1 MDVNVVVLPTVVSR
15 SCRLTVVVEP
25 FDKVVEIKQKVESC
39 YGIPVTAQ
47 RLLYWNRELADDHD
61 IEYYPIFDG
70 SHVLLLLHWQ
80 VAARFCWIHG
90 LAKWS
95 GGDTTHDM
103 VHVTAYLPPASW
115 GRKVT
120 VFARREES
128 VAALKRRIHGVQK
141 MAMPLPKCMW
151 LGVNDFVC
159 GGLMVMMDHWPL
171 GAYVE
176 FDSGV
181 VEVTIVD
188 CNKMVE
194 AGSSS
199 GSNRNTN
206 VDANDNKI
214 VIGLLMEGSRSQHM
228 DFLLEASPAD
238 MVATLREQLNDNF
251 EGSPEMPLLAEGD
264 YHFELNGV
272 AMNEELSLEAHGVV
286 ESGETIMIIFGRLP
300 APGRE

>member
-39 YGIPVTAQ
+39 YGIPV
-47 RLLYWNRELADDHD
+47 
-61 IEYYPIFDG
+61 
-70 SHVLLLLHWQ
+70 
-80 VAARFCWIHG
+80 AARFCWIHG

-95 GGDTTHDM
+95 GGDRMHDT

-128 VAALKRRIHGVQK
+128 VAALKLRIHGAQK
-141 MAMPLPKCMW
+141 VDMPLPECMW
-151 LGVNDFVC
+151 NDFVC
-159 GGLMVMMDHWPL
+159 GSLMVMMDHWPL

-188 CNKMVE
+188 CKKMVE
-194 AGSSS
+194 TGSSS

-206 VDANDNKI
+206 VDANNNKI
-214 VIGLLMEGSRSQHM
+214 VIGLLMEGSHSQHM

-238 MVATLREQLNDNF
+238 MVATL
-251 EGSPEMPLLAEGD
+251 
-264 YHFELNGV
+264 
-272 AMNEELSLEAHGVV
+272 
-286 ESGETIMIIFGRLP
+286 
-300 APGRE
+300 

>member
-1 MDVNVVVLPTVVSR
+1 MDVNVVVLPTVVSH
-15 SCRLTVVVEP
+15 SCHLTVVVEP
-25 FDKVVEIKQKVESC
+25 FDKVVEIKKKVESC
-39 YGIPVTAQ
+39 YGIPVTSQ
-47 RLLYWNRELADDHD
+47 RLLFWNRELADDHD

-80 VAARFCWIHG
+80 
-90 LAKWS
+90 WS
-95 GGDTTHDM
+95 GGDRTHDM
-103 VHVTAYLPPASW
+103 VHVTTYLPPASW

-128 VAALKRRIHGVQK
+128 VAALKLRIHGAQK
-141 MAMPLPKCMW
+141 EAMPLPECMW
-151 LGVNDFVC
+151 LGVDDFVC

-171 GAYVE
+171 CAYVE
-176 FDSGV
+176 FDSSV

-188 CNKMVE
+188 CKKMVE

-199 GSNRNTN
+199 GNNRNTN

-251 EGSPEMPLLAEGD
+251 EGDPETPLLAEGD

-272 AMNEELSLEAHGVV
+272 AMNEELSLEVHGVV
-286 ESGETIMIIFGRLP
+286 ESSETIMIISGRLP